1 MRWAGRWI
9 FALTIS
15 GIMAAGAGMVAFGFV
30 DVLVWYIATTSV
42 RAARAPHSGAG
53 IAWGVALL
61 TGGSILL
68 RLLRQ
73 PPAPPA
79 GRDRVAWPI

>member
-1 MRWAGRWI
+1 MRCAGRWI

-15 GIMAAGAGMVAFGFV
+15 GIMAAGAGMVALGLV

-42 RAARAPHSGAG
+42 RAAREPHSGAG

-61 TGGSILL
+61 TGGSTLL

-73 PPAPPA
+73 SPAPPA
-79 GRDRVAWPI
+79 RRDKVSWPI